1 MPGVGRYWLK
11 DKNVP
16 FATLLNVLEAH
27 YHPEIRNDNYEGLVR
42 WARKAGPDDVRMA
55 TFKNELTA
63 VLQGH
68 REGLPPGA
76 VDLAAEYDEWDTD
89 EEFLAWLWH
98 ELFPDEPVPV
108 PASDSSD

>member
-11 DKNVP
+11 DKDVP
-16 FATLLNVLEAH
+16 FATLLNVIEAH

-42 WARKAGPDDVRMA
+42 WARTAGPDDVRMA
-55 TFKNELTA
+55 TFKKELTA

-76 VDLAAEYDEWDTD
+76 IDLAAEYDEWDTD
-89 EEFLAWLWH
+89 EEFLAWLWG
-98 ELFPDEPVPV
+98 ELYPGEPVPAV
-108 PASDSSD
+108 DSAE